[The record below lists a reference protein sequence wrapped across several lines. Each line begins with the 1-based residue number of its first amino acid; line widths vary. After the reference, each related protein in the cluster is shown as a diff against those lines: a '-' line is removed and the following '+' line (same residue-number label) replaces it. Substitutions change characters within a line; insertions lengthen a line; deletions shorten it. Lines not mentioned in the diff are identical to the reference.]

1 LAREFG
7 RRTPKDQKRCRVLGT
22 ISEDT
27 QHREESWLSL
37 GFIDDHQSFES
48 LQKSVGVLHESCHQR
63 VLEVKIVEVVGGQDL
78 SGESRF
84 PALPWP
90 YECDHRVA
98 TKGAL
103 Q

>member
-7 RRTPKDQKRCRVLGT
+7 RGTPKDQKRCRVLGT
-22 ISEDT
+22 ISKDT
-27 QHREESWLSL
+27 QHGEESGLSL

-48 LQKSVGVLHESCHQR
+48 LQKSLGVLHESCHQR
-63 VLEVKIVEVVGGQDL
+63 VFEVKIVEVVGGQDL
-78 SGESRF
+78 SGESSF

-90 YECDHRVA
+90 YECDHRV
-98 TKGAL
+98 TPKGAL